1 MSNTKISVY
10 SQPDLKNT
18 TDDALPNYLNS
29 LKFQQSH
36 VLTDIRLG
44 LGYAAVVIAAA
55 TFYLDY
61 KFGWEK
67 TKDYTLWAV
76 VVYFALNSALTL
88 WIWAVEKGKIYSG
101 SSGDVLITIASSVT
115 KHYPSYKLK
124 IRQTK
129 PSKGDSLDWDE
140 MDIEAP
146 FTKWFTSD
154 GQFVAKPFQQW
165 LSSEIPLIREAA
177 AK

>member
-1 MSNTKISVY
+1 M
-10 SQPDLKNT
+10 
-18 TDDALPNYLNS
+18 
-29 LKFQQSH
+29 
-36 VLTDIRLG
+36 LTDIRLG

-101 SSGDVLITIASSVT
+101 SSGDVLVCHASIHKTSPNVLQITIASSVT